1 MARLGLDDRLLM
13 GGGGCRRGRGQAFLF
28 EALRVEAL
36 LLGRDPFLFESL
48 SLESLLFSA
57 LGRNSLCF
65 DAFSF

>member
-1 MARLGLDDRLLM
+1 MRETLDRD
-13 GGGGCRRGRGQAFLF
+13 
-28 EALRVEAL
+28 ELRKL
-36 LLGRDPFLFESL
+36 FLFESL